1 MFPLSNSLPPM
12 VFASRLIEVDILQ
25 AFRSNDLVGWLC
37 ILGAIFF
44 SVVSWGIIL
53 GKAVQLFRAKSETR
67 RFADRIHSSAGNLRA
82 AFQHAREFPNSPLA
96 QLLQEAYV
104 EMEMEQ
110 WFQNTPN
117 LTPEQRARWIR
128 DDLER
133 VLSRT
138 IESEM
143 RRLEKNLA
151 FLATTANV
159 TPFIGLFGT
168 VWGILAAFQAV
179 AVTRSATIQ
188 AIAPG
193 VSTALMTTVLGLA
206 AAIPAVI
213 AYNIFAARIQ
223 QLNSRMESFS
233 IEVTGYFEKT
243 ALRKD
248 T

>member
-1 MFPLSNSLPPM
+1 MPFLSGSFPPLLLS
-12 VFASRLIEVDILQ
+12 SRLIEVNMRQ
-25 AFRSNDLVGWLC
+25 AFASNDLVGWVC
-37 ILGAIFF
+37 ILSAGALSIM
-44 SVVSWGIIL
+44 SIAIIL
-53 GKAVQLFRAKSETR
+53 SKWGQIYQAKRETR
-67 RFADRIHSSAGNLRA
+67 RFAGRIQSSAGNLRA
-82 AFQHAREFPNSPLA
+82 AFQHAREFPHSPLA

-143 RRLEKNLA
+143 RRLEKNLYL
-151 FLATTANV
+151 LATTANV
-159 TPFIGLFGT
+159 APFIGLFGT

-193 VSTALMTTVLGLA
+193 VSTALMTTVLGLF

-213 AYNIFAARIQ
+213 AYNFFAGQIQ
-223 QLNSRMESFS
+223 QLNSRMESFA

-248 T
+248 S